1 METKQKVIKNEI
13 KIITV
18 REMGI
23 FDWKVK
29 EEKKLENEKT
39 LMTFQRNDEV
49 SYINELRELEK
60 EYYSIKKIP
69 LPLLGILAGL
79 SFVFLTLFVVFGI
92 AGVVEMEFTL
102 AMLIFMLPGLLFALA
117 LGVLGFLSTKQS
129 ISFANEKANRDKI
142 YVEKVKALKNGK

>member
-18 REMGI
+18 REIGI
-23 FDWKVK
+23 FDWTVK

-49 SYINELRELEK
+49 SYINKLRELEK

-79 SFVFLTLFVVFGI
+79 SFVFLTLFVIFGI

-142 YVEKVKALKNGK
+142 YVEKVKVLKNGK

>member
-23 FDWKVK
+23 FDWTVK

-79 SFVFLTLFVVFGI
+79 SFVFLTLFVIFGI